1 MCTVSWFDRDLAQH
15 NYMKIILFIASCST
29 GALVKGI
36 LDVEIKG
43 GSQDIATEASVI
55 VK

>member
-1 MCTVSWFDRDLAQH
+1 MCTVSWCDRDLAEH
-15 NYMKIILFIASCST
+15 NSMKIILFIASGST

-36 LDVEIKG
+36 LDGEIKG